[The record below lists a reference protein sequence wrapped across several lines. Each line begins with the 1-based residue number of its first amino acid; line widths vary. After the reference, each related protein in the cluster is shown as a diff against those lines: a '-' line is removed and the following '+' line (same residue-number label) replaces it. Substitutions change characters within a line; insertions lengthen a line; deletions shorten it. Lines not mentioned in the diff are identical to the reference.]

1 MLNREGIYNLVIF
14 AYFIAYLNILRTFL
28 KSSMLDALLG
38 SYYISIIYN
47 HSSDVLLTFL
57 SFSYEMKTR
66 TN

>member
-1 MLNREGIYNLVIF
+1 
-14 AYFIAYLNILRTFL
+14 
-28 KSSMLDALLG
+28 MLDALLG

-66 TN
+66 TNWEREQE